1 MIHKTKGVVFRFTR
15 YGETSIIVNVFTELF
30 GLQSYIVNGVR
41 SKKAKSQIALFQPLT
56 LLDLVVYHK
65 ENAGIL
71 RIKEVKCA
79 YPFRAI
85 PNDMRR
91 ESIAMFLVEILN
103 KAVKEQSHPQELYY
117 FIEHSLMDLDSTA
130 VGIENFHLFFL
141 INLSRHL
148 GFGPQM
154 SGEILGG
161 RLIPIEDETILQ
173 QIILSGTA
181 SQNRGKLPRVTNA
194 QRRELLEVLIR
205 FYQAHI
211 DHFGEVKSLAVLR
224 EVFE

>member
-1 MIHKTKGVVFRFTR
+1 MIHKTKGIVFRFTR
-15 YGETSIIVNVFTELF
+15 YGETSIIVNIFTERF

-41 SKKAKSQIALFQPLT
+41 SKTAKSRMALFQPLT

-71 RIKEVKCA
+71 RIKEMKCH

-85 PNDMRR
+85 PTDMRR
-91 ESIAMFLVEILN
+91 ESVAMFLIEVLN
-103 KAVKEQSHPQELYY
+103 KAVKEQSHPEELYR
-117 FIEHSLMDLDSTA
+117 FMEHCLMELDSIET
-130 VGIENFHLFFL
+130 GIENFHLFFL

-173 QIILSGTA
+173 QIILSG
-181 SQNRGKLPRVTNA
+181 SRFKNDEVPRVTNA
-194 QRRELLEVLIR
+194 QRRELLEILIR

-211 DHFGEVKSLAVLR
+211 DHFGEVKSLAVLK